1 VKQGLVIL
9 VLASL
14 CLGTVPALASG
25 SSQRSSQLRQ
35 AKGHLHDVKDRIRAR
50 SARMRKLQRILDRL
64 ATRIADEQS
73 LAAHTEARMRK
84 LERWIARLDLR
95 RSRLQDQLDSRAREA
110 YMIGPSAPLLYLLTA
125 TSTAEIASRLTFL
138 DELSRRDALLA
149 TKLAQTAARVAQAK
163 GELARL
169 ANALQLAMQKTR
181 ATRVELQHRLAESRK
196 LYAYLQRRKNQA
208 LAEISRIRPFALC
221 PLDGPHAVADNFG
234 VWVHHPKKEGG
245 DHIHQ
250 GDDIAAAIGTPILA
264 PFDGNAVQISGQAN
278 PVGGLSV
285 SVYGQFG
292 YVYNAHLSR
301 LGQLG
306 PVHTGD
312 VIGYVG
318 ETGNASGPHDHFEW
332 HPGNGPAV
340 DPHPFLM
347 LVC

>member
-1 VKQGLVIL
+1 MVLV
-9 VLASL
+9 AAWL

-25 SSQRSSQLRQ
+25 STSTDSQLQQ
-35 AKGHLHDVKDRIRAR
+35 ARAHLQDVKDRIRAR
-50 SARMRKLQRILDRL
+50 SARMRRIQRILDRL

-73 LAAHTEARMRK
+73 LAAHTQARMRK
-84 LERWIARLDLR
+84 LERQIAKLDLR
-95 RSRLQDQLDSRAREA
+95 ESQLQDQLDTRAREA
-110 YMIGPSAPLLYLLTA
+110 YMIGPSAPLLFLLTA
-125 TSTAEIASRLTFL
+125 TSTAQIASRLTFL

-149 TKLAQTAARVAQAK
+149 TRLAETAAQVAQAK
-163 GELARL
+163 GELTRL
-169 ANALQLAMQKTR
+169 ANVLQLAMQRTR
-181 ATRVELQHRLAESRK
+181 ETRVQLQRRLAESQH
-196 LYAYLQRRKNQA
+196 LFSFLQRRKNEA
-208 LAEISRIRPFALC
+208 LFEISRIRPFAVC
-221 PLDGPHAVADNFG
+221 PVDGAHAVADNFG
-234 VWVHHPKKEGG
+234 IWVHHPKKEGG

-250 GDDIAAAIGTPILA
+250 GDDIAAAIGTPIVA

-306 PVHTGD
+306 AVRTGD

-318 ETGNASGPHDHFEW
+318 QTGNASGPHDHFEW

-340 DPHPFLM
+340 DPNPFLS